1 MKKYG
6 KSLLSVAAAVAISS
20 SMLSAGYLPLTS
32 SAKDDTWILFGV
44 NGIQS
49 TATQASDAGTFS
61 ITDSVNNTWKDT
73 TADEVAVTNNS
84 NMATLDATDTNKD
97 PVEVR
102 VNTSGYT
109 YNETE
114 PVRTVYVTDTTGNKP
129 IFSFTYKA
137 SLEGEKLEYK
147 SGTDTIVYYVL
158 LDSAHTYNNPSVGVK
173 TPSQNAGTN
182 GVTLDSLKDGATSL
196 VDYNLSNNPAQVIN
210 YDVTN
215 YGDAAD
221 ATDSLRMYGFEA
233 SNGAWEL
240 FDSRNSVAANDFE
253 TLKKGKGYWGKID
266 TNDDNT
272 TGGSGQL
279 AGLVLGSST
288 ISTSDYSALNL
299 TNGWNLISFDNTDTE
314 IRRSTTGMLAAINNS
329 AGTIKL
335 YDSSRNQSV
344 DVTFTGAETNIEIAK
359 KINYAISKAKV
370 DGILAKV
377 FDLKAF
383 PTQTAGTFALISN
396 KKFAIAD
403 GAADNIAAIR
413 PMAIGG
419 GTAAEKSV
427 WDVANKVLIDLSAG
441 NAGNGAIYDSRYGEY
456 FLILEPLTAAGTAS
470 AVDDGQ
476 AAKLNVVANLKNT
489 TPDNQIVDINDTLAV
504 STTNLD
510 AATGISAVEIDVDQN
525 GTTNYALMASKQPFY
540 VRDATISRVF
550 KYVTS
555 DTNGTVAL
563 SNVYNTTIADLQ
575 INADE
580 NATAAAEDI
589 NATALIADDDGAG
602 NVVVIANQAAI
613 ISGSLSSSV
622 EFSVLHKTGG
632 DNLSVSDAGSLVTS
646 NTDLAKGAVKAVFA
660 PDAFIKSEITNS
672 LDINLTAYINGDDS
686 NYSFTVQNI
695 YDVNT
700 TFDLNTTANITTYT
714 LTDLVTAVDS
724 QLSDLNVTAT
734 VTGAPSGDK
743 ILTISGFDLIDSNV
757 DVNMTG
763 TVDETAVTD
772 LGAIDTTSTANLTP
786 DLKYNA
792 VYTPNY
798 VLNGPLYTMMKNG
811 FRLSALVTGAT
822 QISDGSVTWESIDL
836 TRPTSEW
843 LDSQDYNLFETDP
856 DAGYW
861 AYLDTP
867 SSSAMSIVNS
877 PVSTVAYT
885 TFFDGT
891 TTSNFYSGNID
902 VELANVLSAADTDD
916 SVRVVATV
924 GGQEIEL
931 TRDSATSSTYSGKIN
946 LYEITTDPITGVNTD
961 VSVIVADGLGN
972 KIASTVVATIKNVK
986 PATPSMTVN
995 ENTVTITDA
1004 NGSTAKQYYVFEN
1017 FVPEKYTAGDE
1028 LVKTAATGSLTG
1040 VCANATAVTIASNPG
1055 SLKLFSV
1062 DGGQTGT
1069 GNGTLGTG
1077 NASDLYSI
1085 AYMPIAKS
1093 RIILSD
1099 YNDGGTSD
1107 VSVGGTNYDVS
1118 CVTSGVY
1125 TNNEYG
1131 VTLTTETS
1139 NVYTKVAYTPLTLA
1153 DNFATPITMF
1163 VSDGTT
1169 TAKIDYADAYI
1180 GKEVFVMLDGKVYGY
1195 TFPTKIV
1202 AENSTDTS
1210 PISIASGLKTGVT
1223 F

>member
-32 SAKDDTWILFGV
+32 STKDDTWILFGV

-61 ITDSVNNTWKDT
+61 ITDSTSNTWTDT
-73 TADEVAVTNNS
+73 TADEVAVTNSS
-84 NMATLDATDTNKD
+84 NMATLDATDANKD

-114 PVRTVYVTDTTGNKP
+114 PVRTAYVTDATGNKP

-147 SGTDTIVYYVL
+147 SGTDTVVYYVTL
-158 LDSAHTYNNPSVGVK
+158 SSANTYNNPAVGVK
-173 TPSQNAGTN
+173 TPATSGGTG
-182 GVTLDSLKDGATSL
+182 GVTLNSLKDGATSL
-196 VDYNLSNNPAQVIN
+196 VDYNLSNNPPQVDN

-221 ATDSLRMYGFEA
+221 ANDSLRMYGFDA
-233 SNGAWEL
+233 SSGAWEL
-240 FDSRNSVAANDFE
+240 FDSRNSAAANDFE
-253 TLKKGKGYWGKID
+253 TIQKGKGYWGKID
-266 TNDDNT
+266 TNDDNAT
-272 TGGSGQL
+272 TGSGQL

-288 ISTSDYSALNL
+288 IAKSDYTALNL
-299 TNGWNLISFDNTDTE
+299 SNGWNLISFDSANTE

-344 DVTFTGAETNIEIAK
+344 DVTFTGSETDAEIAK

-403 GAADNIAAIR
+403 GAGDNITTLR
-413 PMAIGG
+413 TLSVGT

-456 FLILEPLTAAGTAS
+456 FLMLQPLTGAGTAEN
-470 AVDDGQ
+470 VDSGQ
-476 AAKLNVVANLKNT
+476 TAKVNVVANLKNA
-489 TPDNQIVDINDTLAV
+489 TPDNQIIDVATSLTA
-504 STTNLD
+504 TTANLD
-510 AATGISAVEIDVDQN
+510 GATGITAVQVDVNQD
-525 GTTNYALMASKQPFY
+525 GTTDYALMSSKQPFY
-540 VRDATISRVF
+540 VRDITISRVF
-550 KYVTS
+550 KYVPS
-555 DTNGTVAL
+555 DTNGTVTVSTVQSLADFDI
-563 SNVYNTTIADLQ
+563 TIRMDS
-575 INADE
+575 
-580 NATAAAEDI
+580 NATATAEDI
-589 NATALIADDDGAG
+589 NNTALIADDDGAG
-602 NVVVIANQAAI
+602 NIVVIANQAAI
-613 ISGSLSSSV
+613 ASGTLQSSV

-632 DNLSVSDAGSLVTS
+632 DNLSVYDSGSLVTS
-646 NTDLAKGAVKAVFA
+646 NTDLAKGAVKAVYA
-660 PDAFIKSEITNS
+660 PNAFVRSEITNS
-672 LDINLTAYINGDDS
+672 LDLNLTNYVPNSDS
-686 NYSFTVQNI
+686 NYTFTFNNI
-695 YDVNT
+695 FDINT
-700 TFDLNTTANITTYT
+700 TGAQITEPA
-714 LTDLVTAVDS
+714 DMAALVTALTT
-724 QLSDLNVTAT
+724 QLSDLNIT
-734 VTGAPSGDK
+734 VTTSQASN
-743 ILTISGFDLIDSNV
+743 IITLAGFDLIDANV
-757 DVNMTG
+757 DVNATTSAG
-763 TVDETAVTD
+763 VDVTAATD
-772 LGAIDTTSTANLTP
+772 LGAVNTASVADLTP

-798 VLNGPLYTMMKNG
+798 VLDGPLYTMMDNG
-811 FRLSALVTGAT
+811 FRLAALVTGAT

-861 AYLDTP
+861 AYLETP
-867 SSSAMSIVNS
+867 SSSAMSIANS
-877 PVSTVAYT
+877 PVSTVGYT

-891 TTSNFYSGNID
+891 TTTNFFSGNID
-902 VELANVLSAADTDD
+902 VELANVLPAADADD

-924 GGQEIEL
+924 GGQEVEL
-931 TRDSATSSTYSGKIN
+931 TRDSASSSTYSGKIN
-946 LYEITTDPITGVNTD
+946 LYEITTDPITGANTD
-961 VSVIVADGLGN
+961 VSVVVADGLGN

-986 PATPSMTVN
+986 PATPSMTIN
-995 ENTVTITDA
+995 ANTVTITDA
-1004 NGSTAKQYYVFEN
+1004 NGSSAKQYYIFQD
-1017 FVPEKYTAGDE
+1017 FIPEKYTAGDE
-1028 LVKTAATGSLTG
+1028 LVKSAAAGALTG
-1040 VCANATAVTIASNPG
+1040 ACANATAVTISSTPG
-1055 SLKLFSV
+1055 SLKLISV

-1077 NASDLYSI
+1077 NASDIFSI

-1093 RIILSD
+1093 RVILSD

-1107 VSVGGTNYDVS
+1107 VSVGGTDYNSS
-1118 CVTSGVY
+1118 CESTAVY

-1131 VTLTTETS
+1131 VTLTSETA
-1139 NVYTKVAYTPLTLA
+1139 NKKVKVAYAPLTLA

-1163 VSDGTT
+1163 VTDGTT
-1169 TAKIDYADAYI
+1169 TAKVDYPDAYI
-1180 GKEVFVMLDGKVYGY
+1180 GKEVFIELDGKVYGY
-1195 TFPTKIV
+1195 TFPTKAV
-1202 AENSTDTS
+1202 AENSTDSS
-1210 PISIASGLKTGVT
+1210 PISIASGLKSGVT